1 MERVTKAKV
10 LGAQDGKAGP
20 LITCGVRFM
29 AWGEETG
36 STVSLVEHPIPPRMM
51 AAPLHRHTR
60 EDEYSY
66 IVEGRVG
73 AWADGEVVYGEPGD
87 LIFKPRNQWHTFWND
102 RDEPA
107 RLIEVISPAGFE
119 HFFDEMVEMPRGS
132 DGVPAPEALGELA
145 ERYGLEFDMEGTERI
160 RAEFDLRMEPL
171 AAATAAGA

>member
-36 STVSLVEHPIPPRMM
+36 GTVSLVEHPIPPRTL
-51 AAPLHRHTR
+51 AAPLHLHER

-66 IVEGRVG
+66 VVEGRVG

-102 RDEPA
+102 GDEPA

-119 HFFDEMVEMPRGS
+119 HFFDELVDLPRDS
-132 DGVPAPEALGELA
+132 DGLPAPEALGQLA
-145 ERYGLEFDMEGTERI
+145 ERYGLAFDMEGTERI
-160 RAEFDLRMEPL
+160 RAEFDLRLDPL
-171 AAATAAGA
+171 PVAAGRA